1 MMANFVSIAN
11 MNHQRK
17 LMMFIQGTSTY
28 INSEF
33 ILNYPHKK
41 SKVCIL
47 SIFLILCR
55 RNSLFFLIWKVYKSH
70 LSRFVYSY
78 EKVPA
83 KVCQIILKV
92 NNLEVLL
99 TLVPGICADPTLS
112 EA

>member
-1 MMANFVSIAN
+1 MANFVSIAN

-92 NNLEVLL
+92 NNLQVLL